1 MNSMDTKHGSA
12 TRLKLMETARELFI
26 AKGVDRV
33 GVREIASKA
42 GVNLSLMNYYF
53 QSKENLLEEIF
64 EQSIK
69 DNGQK
74 IRQILN
80 ADLPLCEKIKLYIN
94 TYIDVLTEDP
104 LLVPFVLS
112 IIHRNAEQAPRLK
125 SVHSLYNT
133 EAFSKQ
139 LKHEAE
145 LGHIRNID
153 PEQFF
158 ISMISLILF
167 PFAIKPLIS
176 YRMSLTKEQMATF
189 LEDRRE
195 HIYDMLMAS
204 LKPVKE

>member
-1 MNSMDTKHGSA
+1 MDTKHGNA

-53 QSKENLLEEIF
+53 QSKENLLEQIF

-80 ADLPLCEKIKLYIN
+80 ADMPLDQKIKTYIN
-94 TYIDVLTEDP
+94 AYIDILTDDP

-112 IIHRNAEQAPRLK
+112 IIHRNAEQASRLK
-125 SVHSLYNT
+125 AVHTLYNT
-133 EAFSKQ
+133 ETFSNQ

-145 LGHIRNID
+145 LGNIRKVD

-167 PFAIKPLIS
+167 PFAIKWLIG
-176 YRMSLTKEQMATF
+176 YRMTLSNEQMTQF

-195 HIYDMLMAS
+195 HVYDLLMNS
-204 LKPVKE
+204 LRP

>member
-1 MNSMDTKHGSA
+1 MDTKHGSA

-33 GVREIASKA
+33 GVREIAAKA

-80 ADLPLCEKIKLYIN
+80 AELPLDSKIKLYVN
-94 TYIDVLTEDP
+94 TYTDVLVEDP

-139 LKHEAE
+139 LRQEAE
-145 LGHIRNID
+145 KGHIRNID

-167 PFAIKPLIS
+167 PFAIKPLIA
-176 YRMSLTKEQMATF
+176 YRMGLNSEEMAKF

-195 HIYDMLMAS
+195 HIYIMLMAT
-204 LKPVKE
+204 LRP